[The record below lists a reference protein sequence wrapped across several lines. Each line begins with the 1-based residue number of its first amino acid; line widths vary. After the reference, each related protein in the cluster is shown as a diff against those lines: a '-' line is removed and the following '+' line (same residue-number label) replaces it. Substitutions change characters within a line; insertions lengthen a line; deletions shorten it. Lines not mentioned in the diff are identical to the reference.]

1 MEKSYRPDLQSTID
15 RPRMPAFRAL
25 VAVGGIMWPLLPVT
39 AAAATCA
46 DHPVSARGEPSRL
59 EILAKAKA
67 RGNWR
72 AKVRTLPELGAA
84 FADWYK
90 AQDADY
96 RCEQA
101 DGQVTCMAVGRPC
114 HD

>member
-1 MEKSYRPDLQSTID
+1 
-15 RPRMPAFRAL
+15 MPAFHQLAPAAC
-25 VAVGGIMWPLLPVT
+25 VLLLFST
-39 AAAATCA
+39 APAPGATCA
-46 DHPVSARGEPSRL
+46 DHPVTARGEPSRL

-72 AKVRTLPELGAA
+72 AKVRTMPELGAA

-96 RCEQA
+96 RCERA
-101 DGQVTCMAVGRPC
+101 ESQVACIAIGRPC
-114 HD
+114 QE